1 MLNSLFIKNYALI
14 EQLNVDFREGF
25 SIITGE
31 TGAGKSILLG
41 ALGLVLG
48 KRADLSILKDKEK
61 KCVIEAEFAIKNY
74 DLRDFFED
82 NDLDFEENTIIRRE
96 ILPSGKSRSY
106 INDTPAKL
114 NILNSL
120 SEKLI
125 DIHSQYQTLELSN
138 TDFQFKIIDALS
150 SNQDIVL
157 EYRSNLRKYQSL
169 TRKLAELETFD
180 RESKLQFDYN
190 LHLLQELQK
199 AELIEDEQE
208 EIEQKIDKLNNV
220 ESIKLH
226 IAQTI
231 ETGSNEEIGIQSL
244 LSECNSNLMKI
255 ADFSEEYKDIQERL
269 ESISIEFNDIIQDLE
284 GFQDDVE
291 FEPSELENLN
301 DRLQIIYSLQKKH
314 HVDSISDLLKIQEDL
329 EQKVQAAS
337 NSSEN
342 ISLLKEEIEAMENIL
357 DNLAGNLHEKRKNTL
372 QELKDKLEAKLATLG
387 MVNARFKINI
397 TLSDNYTE
405 NGKDILKLLFSANK
419 GENYGELKKVA
430 SGGEMS
436 RIMLSVKAILSNY
449 TKLPTIIFDEI
460 DTGVSGEVSN
470 KMGEIMEHMSENMQV
485 ITISHLP
492 QIAAKGRQHYKVY
505 KEDVAE
511 ETYSRLKELT
521 KKERIQEIAEM
532 LGGKDLSASAVA
544 HAKKLLK

>member
-14 EQLNVDFREGF
+14 EQLNVDFKDGF

-48 KRADLSILKDKEK
+48 KRADLSILKNKEK

-74 DLRDFFED
+74 DLKNFFEE
-82 NDLDFEENTIIRRE
+82 NDLDFENQTIIRRE

-114 NILNSL
+114 NILNAL

-138 TDFQFKIIDALS
+138 TNFQFKIIDALS
-150 SNQDIVL
+150 SNQEIVS
-157 EYRSNLRKYQSL
+157 EYRLHLKSYQNLVK
-169 TRKLAELETFD
+169 KLEKLEAFD
-180 RESKLQFDYN
+180 RESKLQLDYN

-199 AELIEDEQE
+199 AELIEEEQE
-208 EIEQKIDKLNNV
+208 IIEQKIEKLNNV

-226 IAQTI
+226 LAQTI
-231 ETGSNEEIGIQSL
+231 DIGSNEEIGIQNL

-255 ADFSEEYKDIQERL
+255 VDFSDEYSEIQKRL

-284 GFQDDVE
+284 SFQDDVV
-291 FEPSELENLN
+291 FEPTELENLN

-314 HVDSISDLLKIQEDL
+314 HVDSNSELLKIQEEL
-329 EQKVQAAS
+329 EQKVDAATHS
-337 NSSEN
+337 TEN
-342 ISLLKEEIEAMENIL
+342 ISLLKEEIEAKEQIL
-357 DNLAGNLHEKRKNTL
+357 NELALQLHEKRKNTL
-372 QELKDKLEAKLATLG
+372 QELKDKLETKLATLG
-387 MVNARFKINI
+387 MVNARFKIDI
-397 TLSDNYTE
+397 TLSDTYTE
-405 NGKDILKLLFSANK
+405 NGKDVLKLLFSANK

-460 DTGVSGEVSN
+460 DTGVSGEISN
-470 KMGEIMEHMSENMQV
+470 KMGEIMEKMSENMQV

-492 QIAAKGRQHYKVY
+492 QIAAKGNHHYKVY
-505 KEDVAE
+505 KEDILE
-511 ETYSRLKELT
+511 ETYSRLKKLT
-521 KKERIQEIAEM
+521 KPERIHEIAEM
-532 LGGKDLSASAVA
+532 LGGKDLSDSAVA
-544 HAKKLLK
+544 HAKKLLN